1 MGMSLREKREKAQ
14 VLDEV
19 GEEKKN
25 ECVFGHV
32 RFKVHWIH
40 LARGI

>member
-19 GEEKKN
+19 GEEEKKMN
-25 ECVFGHV
+25 VSLDMLDLRYIGY
-32 RFKVHWIH
+32 I
-40 LARGI
+40 